1 MKFRLLLISAIL
13 LAALCAHAETMYV
26 SNIVKITLRTGPGTD
41 HKILRMLP
49 SGQQVDIL
57 SKEGDW
63 SYVRLPEGLEG
74 WLLARF
80 ISAEKP
86 SSLILK
92 ALEKEHQ
99 TLLGEAERLQTE
111 NKDLAMENSGL
122 TAELAEV
129 KERLAGVSKEFQTL
143 KKESTDFLSLKSQYE
158 KTNAALEE
166 ETRKAQVLHDLL
178 LERNI
183 YLGLSGAGVL
193 LLGFI
198 IGLST
203 RKNKRRSSLL

>member
-1 MKFRLLLISAIL
+1 MKFRLLLITAIV
-13 LAALCAHAETMYV
+13 LAAFSAQAETMYV

-49 SGQQVDIL
+49 SGQQVEIL
-57 SKEGDW
+57 NSEGDW
-63 SYVRLPEGLEG
+63 SYVRLPEGMEG
-74 WLLARF
+74 WLLTRF

-99 TLLGEAERLQTE
+99 TLLGEAERLQAE
-111 NKDLAMENSGL
+111 NQNLSEENSRL
-122 TAELAEV
+122 TAELAEA
-129 KERLAGVSKEFQTL
+129 KKRLASVSDEFQTL

-158 KTNAALEE
+158 KTNAALQE